1 MQVGIDSIGT
11 AKVIYRICVLRVKSS
26 ICYTKKTMLMSLMH
40 QLSVPD
46 ECMTLTVDA
55 GSISF
60 IKFLV
65 FYFVLFSMRIGWFT
79 DVPPLYLLY
88 IIVSVQFLVGLW
100 ISLCICNDMCLDMSR
115 LVLSWG

>member
-1 MQVGIDSIGT
+1 MIIKTKIKTNLYIVLCVHIEILELRNDSIGT

-40 QLSVPD
+40 QLSVTD

-60 IKFLV
+60 IHISCAFISNL
-65 FYFVLFSMRIGWFT
+65 IPIWT
-79 DVPPLYLLY
+79 YLDTCHCKY
-88 IIVSVQFLVGLW
+88 R
-100 ISLCICNDMCLDMSR
+100 N
-115 LVLSWG
+115 